1 MSDYK
6 ISVGSNSHQPWKKYS
21 RESLEYSCVELGM
34 SSENLHQYSDEE
46 LFKLIVSLGCVKSA
60 MSEKEDV

>member
-1 MSDYK
+1 MTNYK
-6 ISVGSNSHQPWKKYS
+6 VSVGDSYHPWKNYS

-46 LFKLIVSLGCVKSA
+46 LFKLIISLGCAKSA
-60 MSEKEDV
+60 MPEEDV

>member
-1 MSDYK
+1 MNKYTVHVGSDYR
-6 ISVGSNSHQPWKKYS
+6 PWENYT

-46 LFKLIVSLGCVKSA
+46 LFKLIISLGCAKSA